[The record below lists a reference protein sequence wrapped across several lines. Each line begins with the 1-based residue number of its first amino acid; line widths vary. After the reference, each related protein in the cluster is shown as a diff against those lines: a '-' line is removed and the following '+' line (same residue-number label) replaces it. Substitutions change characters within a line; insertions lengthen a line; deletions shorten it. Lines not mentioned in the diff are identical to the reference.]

1 VRRAALVVGTLAGVA
16 LAAPLLAP
24 YDPAA
29 QPDVVAGQL
38 RPPDWEHPLGTD
50 LFSRDVLSRLLYSA
64 RVSLSIAALATLVA
78 LTVGTLV
85 GLAAGFGSSRLDAVL
100 MRLVDA
106 GLAFPRVFL
115 LLLILA
121 LWEGAS
127 TTALIA
133 VLGLTSWLPTSRLVR
148 AEVLSVRQRD
158 YVLAARALGLE
169 PWRIIV
175 RHVLPNVAPP
185 ILVSAALGVGQI
197 VLIEA
202 GLSFLGV
209 GVPPPTPSWGN
220 MIADGQHHLTRA
232 PWLVAAPGAA
242 LVLTVVS
249 LSLVAEA
256 LQDALDPRAA
266 R

>member
-1 VRRAALVVGTLAGVA
+1 MAALTVLA

-29 QPDVVAGQL
+29 QPDVVGGQL
-38 RPPDWEHPLGTD
+38 LPPSWEHPLGTD
-50 LFSRDVLSRLLYSA
+50 LFSRDVLSRLLYGA
-64 RVSLSIAALATLVA
+64 RVSLSIAGLATLVA

-85 GLAAGFGSSRLDAVL
+85 GLAAGFGSPGVDAVL

-106 GLAFPRVFL
+106 GLAFPRMFL
-115 LLLILA
+115 LLLVLA

-127 TTALIA
+127 TAALIV

-169 PWRIIV
+169 PWRIV
-175 RHVLPNVAPP
+175 ARHVLPNVAPP

-220 MIADGQHHLTRA
+220 MIADGQHYLTRA
-232 PWLVAAPGAA
+232 PWLAAAPGAA
-242 LVLTVVS
+242 LGLTVVS

-256 LQDALDPRAA
+256 MQDALDPRATT
-266 R
+266 